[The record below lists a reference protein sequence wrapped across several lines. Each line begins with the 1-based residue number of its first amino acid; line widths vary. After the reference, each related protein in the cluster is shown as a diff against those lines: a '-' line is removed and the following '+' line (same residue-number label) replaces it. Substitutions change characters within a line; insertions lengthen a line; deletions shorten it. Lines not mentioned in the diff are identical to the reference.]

1 MEWLTFFKMSQGAF
15 LGCVAVLGLIIGSFL
30 NVVIFRLPKMLHR
43 EWANQCVDYLQEH
56 AQFVPKNLISNT
68 TEAFNLITP
77 RSRCPHCQ
85 HEISAFENIPV
96 LSFVFQRGRCSACHK
111 PISWRYPLF
120 EITTAL
126 FSLIVAYKFGVSWQT
141 IGALFLTWSLI
152 VLAAIDLE
160 HQILPDDIT
169 LPLLW
174 LGLLVNSQELFT
186 SLNSALLGVVGGYLF
201 LWSIYWIFKLITH
214 KEGMGYGD
222 FKLLA
227 MLGAWVGWQALPIII
242 LLSSFCGAL
251 VGISLVALKRHER
264 SQPIPF
270 GPFLALAGWITLIW
284 GDKLSHLYLSFAG
297 LA

>member
-15 LGCVAVLGLIIGSFL
+15 LGCIAVLGLIIGSFL

-43 EWANQCVDYLQEH
+43 EWANQCVDYLQEN
-56 AQFVPKNLISNT
+56 AQCSAT
-68 TEAFNLITP
+68 TLHPSSTESFNLITP

-85 HEISAFENIPV
+85 HEISALENIPV
-96 LSFVFQRGRCSACHK
+96 FSFIFQRGRCKACK
-111 PISWRYPLF
+111 TAISWRYPIF
-120 EITTAL
+120 EILTA
-126 FSLIVAYKFGVSWQT
+126 FASVFIAYHFGVSWQC
-141 IGALFLTWSLI
+141 GAALILTWSLI

-160 HQILPDDIT
+160 HHLLPDDIT

-174 LGLLVNSQELFT
+174 VGLLVNSQGLFT
-186 SLNSALLGVVGGYLF
+186 SLNNALLGVVAGYLF

-227 MLGAWVGWQALPIII
+227 MLGAWIGWQALPIII
-242 LLSSFCGAL
+242 LLSSFAGAM
-251 VGISLVALKRHER
+251 VGITLIALKRHQR

-270 GPFLALAGWITLIW
+270 GPFLALAGWITLVW